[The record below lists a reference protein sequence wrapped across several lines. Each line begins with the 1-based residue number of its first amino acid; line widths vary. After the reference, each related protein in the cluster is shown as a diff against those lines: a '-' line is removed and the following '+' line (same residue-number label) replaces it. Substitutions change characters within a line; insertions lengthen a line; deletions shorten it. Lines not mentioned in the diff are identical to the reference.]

1 MVYSI
6 FFLIAL
12 FVGSFAN
19 SNAQGLCFSFF
30 SDTNCEKPIPS
41 FVEWNQEQ
49 TDKLLLKGQTAPPQ
63 KSSFYA
69 GSNIPLFYSMG
80 YDYRFI
86 DKASFDIQLGLL
98 ATPYDKVILKVL
110 EVFDT
115 DEMLVNTIGEAF
127 SVGYNFQPS
136 VRWHFG
142 KYHLG
147 IYYSYLML
155 HANESPASAMEN
167 YYGVSIPDPQYRE
180 LSLHSNLH
188 SGGLVFGRKF
198 QFKNPS
204 YSLNLELSAAKTF
217 ASQSLLKGKDGRTLK
232 YMSEL
237 IHTELSIYF
246 TDYGYL
252 PSVNVFFTYTLPG
265 RKRN

>member
-1 MVYSI
+1 MIHSI
-6 FFLIAL
+6 LFLIAL
-12 FVGSFAN
+12 HLASFAAT
-19 SNAQGLCFSFF
+19 NAQDIFLPLFSNPG
-30 SDTNCEKPIPS
+30 SEKAVLS
-41 FVEWNQEQ
+41 SVDLNQER
-49 TDKLLLKGQTAPPQ
+49 TDKFLLKSQTAPLQ

-188 SGGLVFGRKF
+188 SGGLVFGREF
-198 QFKNPS
+198 QFNNPAFR
-204 YSLNLELSAAKTF
+204 LNLELSAAKTF

-237 IHTELSIYF
+237 IHTELSIYY

-265 RKRN
+265 RKKN